1 MGKEKRGL
9 EDSLSLSRFPFI
21 DDWGRVR
28 FCVFLRFLLS
38 QVVVLPDQVPFASHD
53 RTREP
58 ARRCPPLQ
66 EKLWFHIMAVE
77 GPGTTFLPK

>member
-1 MGKEKRGL
+1 MGREKRGL
-9 EDSLSLSRFPFI
+9 EDSLSLSLSFSVLPITPRAPRGEVVI

-53 RTREP
+53 RTRDP
-58 ARRCPPLQ
+58 TSRCPSLQ
-66 EKLWFHIMAVE
+66 ATIA
-77 GPGTTFLPK
+77 